1 MLYRA
6 AADDYQVP
14 PEHRGVPLLVMGDVY
29 LMSSLDIPQQL
40 PGIIENGLAGGGI
53 AGPDFPGFYELLE
66 AEGLLIPEVPDPPQ
80 NDSPSDPEITGEA
93 NTGMV
98 SDQTE
103 AGSTGN
109 IEEAVS
115 VTEKMT
121 LAERFAQ
128 DKAGNTLSVLVLLG
142 TVLLTIWVGYTFVQ
156 PDKKL
161 AHWPD
166 WIVPTLTVIGMIV
179 ALYMSYVE
187 ITQTEAVCGPVGN
200 CNVVQQSRFAYL
212 FGVMPIGVF
221 GVGGYIA
228 IGFTW
233 LIRSYG
239 PVAWRQLSTI
249 SLWLLALFGTLFS
262 MYLTFLEPF
271 VIGASCAWCLT
282 SAVVMALLLWATTV
296 PVVQTWLAN
305 DSGQ

>member
-121 LAERFAQ
+121 LAGRFAQ

-142 TVLLTIWVGYTFVQ
+142 TVLLIIWVGYTFVQ
-156 PDKKL
+156 PDKSS
-161 AHWPD
+161 
-166 WIVPTLTVIGMIV
+166 LTGLIG
-179 ALYMSYVE
+179 L
-187 ITQTEAVCGPVGN
+187 
-200 CNVVQQSRFAYL
+200 
-212 FGVMPIGVF
+212 
-221 GVGGYIA
+221 
-228 IGFTW
+228 
-233 LIRSYG
+233 
-239 PVAWRQLSTI
+239 
-249 SLWLLALFGTLFS
+249 
-262 MYLTFLEPF
+262 
-271 VIGASCAWCLT
+271 CL
-282 SAVVMALLLWATTV
+282 
-296 PVVQTWLAN
+296 P
-305 DSGQ
+305 

>member
-142 TVLLTIWVGYTFVQ
+142 TVLLIIWVGYTFVQ
-156 PDKKL
+156 PDKSS
-161 AHWPD
+161 
-166 WIVPTLTVIGMIV
+166 LTGLIG
-179 ALYMSYVE
+179 L
-187 ITQTEAVCGPVGN
+187 
-200 CNVVQQSRFAYL
+200 
-212 FGVMPIGVF
+212 
-221 GVGGYIA
+221 
-228 IGFTW
+228 
-233 LIRSYG
+233 
-239 PVAWRQLSTI
+239 
-249 SLWLLALFGTLFS
+249 
-262 MYLTFLEPF
+262 
-271 VIGASCAWCLT
+271 CL
-282 SAVVMALLLWATTV
+282 
-296 PVVQTWLAN
+296 P
-305 DSGQ
+305 